1 MKKYFVYIVIFLTM
15 NIVYAQ
21 KLEYPQTKKVDVVDN
36 YHGTMVADPY
46 RWLEDENSPDTKQW
60 IQEQNKLTFS
70 YLEKI
75 PFRDKLRKYYEEIWN
90 YERMGTPSEMKE
102 KLYYFKNIGLQNQS
116 IFYQKDIK
124 SGVEQVIL
132 DPNKWDSK
140 GTTAL
145 SALSFS
151 HDNQYLAY
159 GISKAG
165 SDWVEIFVFDMN
177 AMRLLPDHIKWAK
190 FTDIAWYKDGFYYS
204 GYEIKDSTKA
214 FTAKNEYHK
223 VYYHKLGTS
232 QDKDKLIYENND
244 YPLRNYSIQIDRD
257 EKYAFLYETE
267 STSGLQ
273 LSVSKLPIKNNS
285 FKLLFS
291 GFANDYSLV
300 DIIGD
305 IAYFI
310 TNDNAPNYKLIKVNL
325 KKQPFQ
331 IETVIDET
339 KNVLNGIYATKDY
352 WVIHYQEDVKSKLL
366 LADKTGQILN
376 EIQLPTMGTVTGIST
391 YYEHNNIYFTFTSYL
406 YPPTIFKYDADA
418 KKMTEFFRTSMKFNP
433 DNYIT
438 EQVFYKSK
446 DGTKIPMF
454 ITYKKDIK
462 LDGNNP
468 TLLYGYGGFNI
479 SVLPTFNITIIPF
492 LEQGGIYAV
501 PNIRGGGE
509 YGKAWHEAGTKEK
522 KQNVFDDFIAAA
534 EYLILHGYTSPSKLA
549 IKGGSNGGLLVG
561 AVMTQRPDLFKVAL
575 PAVGV
580 MDMLRYHKFT
590 IGWAWVGDYGS
601 SDNPEDFKYLYAYS
615 PLHNI
620 REGVEYPATLVTT
633 ADHDDRVVPAHSFKF
648 ISTLQEK
655 QAGNNPV
662 LIRIETDAGHG
673 GGKPMS
679 KVIDEVTDIFS
690 FMMYN
695 LGMEF

>member
-1 MKKYFVYIVIFLTM
+1 M
-15 NIVYAQ
+15 NIVNAQ
-21 KLEYPQTKKVDVVDN
+21 QLEYPKTQKVDIVDN

-46 RWLEDENSPDTKQW
+46 RWLEDEKNQDTKQW

-90 YERMGTPSEMKE
+90 YERMGTPSERQD
-102 KLYYFKNIGLQNQS
+102 KLYYFKNTGLQNQS
-116 IFYQKDIK
+116 VFYQKDIK
-124 SGVEQVIL
+124 SGTERVFL
-132 DPNKWDSK
+132 DPNQWDAK

-151 HDNQYLAY
+151 HDNKYLAY

-165 SDWVEIFVFDMN
+165 SDWVEIFVIDMN
-177 AMRLLPDHIKWAK
+177 TMRLLPDHIKWAK

-223 VYYHKLGTS
+223 VYYHKLGNT
-232 QDKDKLIYENND
+232 QQKDKLIYENND
-244 YPLRNYSIQIDRD
+244 YPLRNYSIQIDRN

-291 GFANDYSLV
+291 GFENDYSLV
-300 DIIGD
+300 DIIDD

-339 KNVLNGIYATKDY
+339 KNVLNGISATKDY
-352 WVIHYQEDVKSKLL
+352 WVIHYQQDVKSKLF
-366 LADKTGQILN
+366 LANKTGKIIN
-376 EIQLPTMGTVTGIST
+376 EIELPTMGTVTGIST

-418 KKMTEFFRTSMKFNP
+418 KKMTEFFRTSMKFNA

-454 ITYKKDIK
+454 ITHKKDIK
-462 LDGNNP
+462 LDGSNP
-468 TLLYGYGGFNI
+468 TLLFGYGGFNI
-479 SVLPTFNITIIPF
+479 SVLPTFSIKIIPF
-492 LEQGGIYAV
+492 LEKGGIYAV

-509 YGKAWHEAGTKEK
+509 YGKAWHEAGTKER

-534 EYLILHGYTSPSKLA
+534 EYLIAHNYTSPSKLA
-549 IKGGSNGGLLVG
+549 INGGSNGGLLVG

-648 ISTLQEK
+648 IATLQEK
-655 QAGNNPV
+655 QTGNNPV

-679 KVIDEVTDIFS
+679 KVIDEVTDVFA

-695 LGMEF
+695 LGMDF

>member
-1 MKKYFVYIVIFLTM
+1 MKKIIVFILILSTM
-15 NIVYAQ
+15 NIINAQ
-21 KLEYPQTKKVDVVDN
+21 KLEYPKTKRVDVVDN
-36 YHGTMVADPY
+36 YHGTVVADPY
-46 RWLEDENSPDTKQW
+46 RWLEDENSPETKQW

-454 ITYKKDIK
+454 ITHKKDIK

-479 SVLPTFNITIIPF
+479 SILPTFNITIIPF
-492 LEQGGIYAV
+492 LEKGGIYAV

>member
-1 MKKYFVYIVIFLTM
+1 M
-15 NIVYAQ
+15 NIINAQ
-21 KLEYPQTKKVDVVDN
+21 QLQYPKTKKVDIVEN

-46 RWLEDENSPDTKQW
+46 RWLEDEKNQDTKQW

-90 YERMGTPSEMKE
+90 YERMGTPSERQD
-102 KLYYFKNIGLQNQS
+102 KLYYFKNTGLQNQS
-116 IFYQKDIK
+116 VFYQKDIK
-124 SGVEQVIL
+124 SGTERVFL
-132 DPNKWDSK
+132 DPNQWDAK

-151 HDNQYLAY
+151 HDNKYLAY

-165 SDWVEIFVFDMN
+165 SDWVEIFVIDMN
-177 AMRLLPDHIKWAK
+177 TMRLLPDHIKWAK

-223 VYYHKLGTS
+223 VYYHKLGNT
-232 QDKDKLIYENND
+232 QQKDKLIYENND
-244 YPLRNYSIQIDRD
+244 YPLRNYSIQIDRN

-273 LSVSKLPIKNNS
+273 LSVSKLLIKNNS

-291 GFANDYSLV
+291 GFENDYSLV
-300 DIIGD
+300 DIIDD

-339 KNVLNGIYATKDY
+339 KNVLNGISATKDY
-352 WVIHYQEDVKSKLL
+352 WVIHYQQDVKSKLF
-366 LADKTGQILN
+366 LANKTGKIIN
-376 EIQLPTMGTVTGIST
+376 EIELPTMGTVTGIST

-418 KKMTEFFRTSMKFNP
+418 KKMTEFFRTSMKFNA

-454 ITYKKDIK
+454 ITHKKDIK
-462 LDGNNP
+462 LDGSNP
-468 TLLYGYGGFNI
+468 TLLFGYGGFNI
-479 SVLPTFNITIIPF
+479 SVLPTFSIKIIPF
-492 LEQGGIYAV
+492 LEKGGIYAV

-509 YGKAWHEAGTKEK
+509 YGKAWHEAGTKER

-534 EYLILHGYTSPSKLA
+534 EYLIAHNYTSPSKLA
-549 IKGGSNGGLLVG
+549 INGGSNGGLLVG

-648 ISTLQEK
+648 IATLQEK
-655 QAGNNPV
+655 QTGNNPV

-679 KVIDEVTDIFS
+679 KVIDEVTDVFA

-695 LGMEF
+695 LGMDF

>member
-1 MKKYFVYIVIFLTM
+1 MKKIIFLVLMLITM
-15 NIVYAQ
+15 NIINAQ
-21 KLEYPQTKKVDVVDN
+21 QLQYPKTKKVDIVEN

-46 RWLEDENSPDTKQW
+46 RWLEDENSPETKQW

-75 PFRDKLRKYYEEIWN
+75 PFREKLRKYYEEIWN
-90 YERMGTPSEMKE
+90 YERMGTPSERQDKI
-102 KLYYFKNIGLQNQS
+102 YYFKNTGLQNQS
-116 IFYQKDIK
+116 VFYQKDIK
-124 SGVEQVIL
+124 SGVERVIL
-132 DPNKWDSK
+132 DPNQWDAK
-140 GTTAL
+140 GTTSL

-151 HDNQYLAY
+151 PDNKYLAY

-165 SDWVEIFVFDMN
+165 SDWVEIFVFDMI

-190 FTDIAWYKDGFYYS
+190 FTNIAWYKDGFFYS
-204 GYEIKDSTKA
+204 GYEIKDSSKA
-214 FTAKNEYHK
+214 LTAKNEYHK
-223 VYYHKLGTS
+223 VYYHKLGTT
-232 QDKDKLIYENND
+232 QQKDKLIYENNE
-244 YPLRNYSIQIDRD
+244 YPLRNYTIQTDRN

-267 STSGLQ
+267 ATSGLQ
-273 LSVSKLPIKNNS
+273 LYVSKLPIKNNS
-285 FKLLFS
+285 FQLLFS
-291 GFANDYSLV
+291 GFENDYSLV
-300 DIIGD
+300 DIID
-305 IAYFI
+305 NVAYFT
-310 TNDNAPNYKLIKVNL
+310 TNDNAPNYKLIKVAL
-325 KKQPFQ
+325 DKQPFT
-331 IETVIDET
+331 IETVINES
-339 KNVLNGIYATKDY
+339 KNVLTGIAATKDY
-352 WVIHYQEDVKSKLL
+352 WVIHYQVDVKSKMY
-366 LADKTGQILN
+366 LADKTGKILN
-376 EIQLPTMGTVTGIST
+376 EIELPAMGTVTDIST
-391 YYEHNNIYFTFTSYL
+391 YYEHNNIYFTFTSYI
-406 YPPTIFKYDADA
+406 YPPTIFKYNADT
-418 KKMTEFFRTSMKFNP
+418 KTLTEFFKTSLNFNP

-438 EQVFYKSK
+438 EQVFYTSK

-454 ITYKKDIK
+454 ITHKKDIK

-479 SVLPTFNITIIPF
+479 SVLPTFSTKIIPF
-492 LEQGGIYAV
+492 LEKGGIYAV

-509 YGKAWHEAGTKEK
+509 YGKEWHEAGTKER

-534 EYLILHGYTSPSKLA
+534 EYLISHNYTSPSKLA
-549 IKGGSNGGLLVG
+549 INGGSNGGLLVG
-561 AVMTQRPDLFKVAL
+561 AAMTQRPDLFKVAL

-648 ISTLQEK
+648 IATLQEK
-655 QAGNNPV
+655 QTGNNPV
-662 LIRIETDAGHG
+662 LIRIETEAGHG

-679 KVIDEVTDIFS
+679 KVIDEVTDVFA
-690 FMMYN
+690 FMMFN
-695 LGMEF
+695 LGMDF

>member
-1 MKKYFVYIVIFLTM
+1 M
-15 NIVYAQ
+15 NIVNAQ
-21 KLEYPQTKKVDVVDN
+21 QLEYPKTQKVDIVDN

-46 RWLEDENSPDTKQW
+46 RWLEDEKNQDTKQW

-90 YERMGTPSEMKE
+90 YERMGTPSERQD
-102 KLYYFKNIGLQNQS
+102 KLYYFKNTGLQNQS
-116 IFYQKDIK
+116 VFYQKDIK
-124 SGVEQVIL
+124 SGTERVFL
-132 DPNKWDSK
+132 DPNQWDAK

-151 HDNQYLAY
+151 HDNKYLAY

-165 SDWVEIFVFDMN
+165 SDWVEIFVIDMN
-177 AMRLLPDHIKWAK
+177 TMRLLPDHIKWAK

-223 VYYHKLGTS
+223 VYYHKLGNT
-232 QDKDKLIYENND
+232 QQKDKLIYENND
-244 YPLRNYSIQIDRD
+244 YPLRNYSIQIDRN

-291 GFANDYSLV
+291 GFENDYSLV
-300 DIIGD
+300 DIIDD

-339 KNVLNGIYATKDY
+339 KNVLNGISATKDY
-352 WVIHYQEDVKSKLL
+352 WVIHYQQDVKSKLF
-366 LADKTGQILN
+366 LANKTGKIIN
-376 EIQLPTMGTVTGIST
+376 EIELPTMGTVTGIST
-391 YYEHNNIYFTFTSYL
+391 YYEHNNIYFSFTSYL

-418 KKMTEFFRTSMKFNP
+418 KKMTEFFRTSMKFNA

-454 ITYKKDIK
+454 ITHKKDIK
-462 LDGNNP
+462 LDGSNP
-468 TLLYGYGGFNI
+468 TLLFGYGGFNI
-479 SVLPTFNITIIPF
+479 SVLPTFSIKIIPF
-492 LEQGGIYAV
+492 LEKGGIYAV

-509 YGKAWHEAGTKEK
+509 YGKAWHEAGTKER

-534 EYLILHGYTSPSKLA
+534 EYLIAHNYTSPSKLA
-549 IKGGSNGGLLVG
+549 INGGSNGGLLVG

-648 ISTLQEK
+648 IATLQEK
-655 QAGNNPV
+655 QTGNNPV

-679 KVIDEVTDIFS
+679 KVIDEVTDVFA

-695 LGMEF
+695 LGMDF

>member
-1 MKKYFVYIVIFLTM
+1 MKKYFVYVVIFLTM

-21 KLEYPQTKKVDVVDN
+21 KLEYPKTKKVDVVDN

-90 YERMGTPSEMKE
+90 YERMGTPSEKQG
-102 KLYYFKNIGLQNQS
+102 KLYYFKNTGLQNQS
-116 IFYQKDIK
+116 VFYQKDIK
-124 SGVEQVIL
+124 SGIEQVIL

-140 GTTAL
+140 GTISL
-145 SALSFS
+145 STLSFS

-492 LEQGGIYAV
+492 LEKGGIYAV

-620 REGVEYPATLVTT
+620 REDVEYPATLVTT

>member
-90 YERMGTPSEMKE
+90 YERMGTPSEKQG
-102 KLYYFKNIGLQNQS
+102 KLYYFKNTGLQNQS
-116 IFYQKDIK
+116 VFYQKDIK
-124 SGVEQVIL
+124 SGIEQVIL
-132 DPNKWDSK
+132 DPNKWDSN
-140 GTTAL
+140 GTISL
-145 SALSFS
+145 STLSFS

>member
-90 YERMGTPSEMKE
+90 YERMGTPSEKQG
-102 KLYYFKNIGLQNQS
+102 KLYYFKNTGLQNQS
-116 IFYQKDIK
+116 VFYQKDIK
-124 SGVEQVIL
+124 SGIEQVIL

-140 GTTAL
+140 GTISL
-145 SALSFS
+145 STLSFS

-177 AMRLLPDHIKWAK
+177 SMRLLPDHIKWAK

-655 QAGNNPV
+655 QAGYNPV

>member
-1 MKKYFVYIVIFLTM
+1 M
-15 NIVYAQ
+15 NIVNAQ
-21 KLEYPQTKKVDVVDN
+21 KLEYPKTQKVDIVDN

-46 RWLEDENSPDTKQW
+46 RWLEDEKNQDTKQW

-90 YERMGTPSEMKE
+90 YERMGTPSERQD
-102 KLYYFKNIGLQNQS
+102 KLYYFKNTGLQNQS
-116 IFYQKDIK
+116 VFYQKDIK
-124 SGVEQVIL
+124 SGTERVFL
-132 DPNKWDSK
+132 DPNQWDAK

-151 HDNQYLAY
+151 HDNKYLAY

-165 SDWVEIFVFDMN
+165 SDWVEIFVIDMN
-177 AMRLLPDHIKWAK
+177 TMRLLPDHIKWAK

-223 VYYHKLGTS
+223 VYYHKLGNT
-232 QDKDKLIYENND
+232 QQKDKLIYENND
-244 YPLRNYSIQIDRD
+244 YPLRNYSIQIDRN

-291 GFANDYSLV
+291 GFENDYSLV
-300 DIIGD
+300 DIIDD

-339 KNVLNGIYATKDY
+339 KNVLNGISATKDY
-352 WVIHYQEDVKSKLL
+352 WVIHYQQDVKSKLF
-366 LADKTGQILN
+366 LANKTGKIIN
-376 EIQLPTMGTVTGIST
+376 EIELPTMGTVTGIST

-418 KKMTEFFRTSMKFNP
+418 KKMTEFFRTSMKFNA

-454 ITYKKDIK
+454 ITHKKDIK
-462 LDGNNP
+462 LDGSNP
-468 TLLYGYGGFNI
+468 TLLFGYGGFNI
-479 SVLPTFNITIIPF
+479 SVLPTFSIKIIPF
-492 LEQGGIYAV
+492 LEKGGIYAV

-509 YGKAWHEAGTKEK
+509 YGKAWHEAGTKER

-534 EYLILHGYTSPSKLA
+534 EYLIAHNYTSPSKLA
-549 IKGGSNGGLLVG
+549 INGGSNGGLLVG

-648 ISTLQEK
+648 IATLQEK
-655 QAGNNPV
+655 QTGNNPV

-679 KVIDEVTDIFS
+679 KVIDEVTDVFA

-695 LGMEF
+695 LGMDF

>member
-1 MKKYFVYIVIFLTM
+1 M
-15 NIVYAQ
+15 NIVNAQ
-21 KLEYPQTKKVDVVDN
+21 KLEYPKTQKVDIVDN

-46 RWLEDENSPDTKQW
+46 RWLEDEKNQDTKQW

-90 YERMGTPSEMKE
+90 YERMGTPSERQD
-102 KLYYFKNIGLQNQS
+102 KLYYFKNTGLQNQS
-116 IFYQKDIK
+116 VFYQKDIK
-124 SGVEQVIL
+124 SGTERVFL
-132 DPNKWDSK
+132 DPNQWDAK

-151 HDNQYLAY
+151 HDNKYLAY

-165 SDWVEIFVFDMN
+165 SDWVEIFVIDMN
-177 AMRLLPDHIKWAK
+177 TMRLLPDHIKWAK

-223 VYYHKLGTS
+223 VYYHKLGNT
-232 QDKDKLIYENND
+232 QQKDKLIYENND
-244 YPLRNYSIQIDRD
+244 YPLRNYSIQIDRN

-273 LSVSKLPIKNNS
+273 LSVSKLLIKNNS

-291 GFANDYSLV
+291 GFENDYSLV
-300 DIIGD
+300 DIIDD

-339 KNVLNGIYATKDY
+339 KNVLNGISATKDY
-352 WVIHYQEDVKSKLL
+352 WVIHYQQDVKSKLF
-366 LADKTGQILN
+366 LANKTGKIIN
-376 EIQLPTMGTVTGIST
+376 EIELPTMGTVTGIST

-418 KKMTEFFRTSMKFNP
+418 KKMTEFFRTSMKFNA

-454 ITYKKDIK
+454 ITHKKDIK
-462 LDGNNP
+462 LDGSNP
-468 TLLYGYGGFNI
+468 TLLFGYGGFNI
-479 SVLPTFNITIIPF
+479 SVLPTFSIKIIPF
-492 LEQGGIYAV
+492 LEKGGIYAV

-509 YGKAWHEAGTKEK
+509 YGKAWHEAGTKER

-534 EYLILHGYTSPSKLA
+534 EYLIAHNYTSPSKLA
-549 IKGGSNGGLLVG
+549 INGGSNGGLLVG

-648 ISTLQEK
+648 IATLQEK
-655 QAGNNPV
+655 QTGNNPV

-679 KVIDEVTDIFS
+679 KVIDEVTDVFA

-695 LGMEF
+695 LGMDF